1 MNILDFA
8 LYIRELTPKLQW
20 IKTDPGMGV
29 ISLLKASANRHKEKC
44 KHYILEQLLNC
55 EIEDALEQ
63 IKQSTEKQLVILNF
77 GQHGLNTSY
86 EADEDQKR
94 FDKLLNWIFDLNE
107 NIRIALV
114 FNYEWN
120 RSARIK
126 YDPAY
131 IDRFCIFEIESD
143 FQS

>member
-8 LYIRELTPKLQW
+8 LYNRELTPKLQW

-29 ISLLKASANRHKEKC
+29 SALLKASAIRHGEKYT
-44 KHYILEQLLNC
+44 HYHLEQLLDC
-55 EIEDALEQ
+55 EIDYALEQ
-63 IKQSTEKQLVILNF
+63 IGKSTEKQLITLDF
-77 GQHGLNTSY
+77 GQYGMNHSN
-86 EADEDQKR
+86 EREEDQKR

-114 FNYEWN
+114 FNYGWN

-131 IDRFCIFEIESD
+131 IDRFTIFEIE
-143 FQS
+143 